1 MAARTQQQETEAAD
15 PTVSTIKCRRA
26 LTVCMLILTSS
37 ASVFHLCSPESP
49 AQGIVPPRTNSGL
62 PYINYHTQTIL
73 HAHAQSLGLP
83 GASRSVKFTIS
94 TNYHNWIL
102 SAKMWLPWGGLVSN
116 SLCIHCFHRDAL
128 SSQLPAPPALNAIFF
143 QHPQPSPANYNL
155 LCVLEDCCP
164 IQFNETGTQLLFFS
178 FVIRNTKVVANSWM
192 SVVWIRLLFQDI
204 LLLRLSVWRDLI
216 GTSSA

>member
-1 MAARTQQQETEAAD
+1 MDCSRSSRLTNVLVLFAQLKHPDKSNLRGKGYILAQGLRIQSIMAARTQQQETEAAD

-94 TNYHNWIL
+94 TNYHN
-102 SAKMWLPWGGLVSN
+102 
-116 SLCIHCFHRDAL
+116 
-128 SSQLPAPPALNAIFF
+128 
-143 QHPQPSPANYNL
+143 
-155 LCVLEDCCP
+155 
-164 IQFNETGTQLLFFS
+164 
-178 FVIRNTKVVANSWM
+178 
-192 SVVWIRLLFQDI
+192 
-204 LLLRLSVWRDLI
+204 
-216 GTSSA
+216 